1 MGENRLRTISCGDL
15 HGVNYWNQIKPEL
28 YDRII
33 FLGDYVDSF
42 NIKDEDILNNLLNII
57 QFKKDNP
64 GKVILLTGNH
74 DVMYMFNNGEYMC
87 SGFRQ
92 QMFESLNKIFNDN
105 KLLFQ
110 MSYEVNDT
118 IWTHAG
124 IHQGWYNDRFFKFI
138 KDLPD
143 MPLYLQLNTAFYEEY
158 APLFDVGHIRG
169 GYLNV
174 GGPLWCD
181 TSELDNKPLKT
192 INQVVG
198 HNRKNEIHK
207 VYRYNKEIVYTDCL
221 QSKIQF
227 YEKTFVI

>member
-1 MGENRLRTISCGDL
+1 MGENKLRTISIGDS
-15 HGVNYWNQIKPEL
+15 HGLDYWNQIKLEL

-33 FLGDYVDSF
+33 FMGDYVDSF

-92 QMFESLNKIFNDN
+92 QMFDSLNKIFNDN
-105 KLLFQ
+105 KSLFQ
-110 MSYEVNDT
+110 MAYEVNDT

-124 IHQGWYNDRFFKFI
+124 IHQGWYNDRFLKVVLEFPKE
-138 KDLPD
+138 KLSE
-143 MPLYLQLNTAFYEEY
+143 QLNNAFNAEY
-158 APLFDVGHIRG
+158 SAIFDIGHIRG
-169 GYLNV
+169 GFHNV

-181 TSELDNKPLKT
+181 TTELDNKPLKT
-192 INQVVG
+192 MNQIVG
-198 HNRKNEIHK
+198 HNRKSEI
-207 VYRYNKEIVYTDCL
+207 YTINRYNHDITYTDCL
-221 QSKIQF
+221 QNRIQF